1 MTGKIC
7 IASKLY
13 QENQHFTVLE
23 TDRKS
28 LILQHCERSELRFI
42 NKTYFLQFSLGYF
55 RKGLPLE
62 RKQTRTEPLLHKIM
76 RLCSTIC
83 QHSAMF
89 TYQKIEF
96 PLVFVKVLAETDE
109 RVEYK
114 EKETS
119 SLESYIASKG
129 LFFFARTEWR

>member
-1 MTGKIC
+1 MSYG
-7 IASKLY
+7 L
-13 QENQHFTVLE
+13 FTKR
-23 TDRKS
+23 TFFNF
-28 LILQHCERSELRFI
+28 LR
-42 NKTYFLQFSLGYF
+42 LLWH
-55 RKGLPLE
+55 GLPLE
-62 RKQTRTEPLLHKIM
+62 SKQTRTEPLLNKIAQPSLMQIFLAKIM

-119 SLESYIASKG
+119 SLESYIASKRTP
-129 LFFFARTEWR
+129 FFARTEWR

>member
-1 MTGKIC
+1 MIY
-7 IASKLY
+7 L
-13 QENQHFTVLE
+13 QNVLSSIFV
-23 TDRKS
+23 R
-28 LILQHCERSELRFI
+28 L
-42 NKTYFLQFSLGYF
+42 FS
-55 RKGLPLE
+55 PLE
-62 RKQTRTEPLLHKIM
+62 RKQTHTEPLLNKIAQPSLMQICLAKIM

-119 SLESYIASKG
+119 SHLA
-129 LFFFARTEWR
+129 

>member
-1 MTGKIC
+1 M
-7 IASKLY
+7 
-13 QENQHFTVLE
+13 
-23 TDRKS
+23 
-28 LILQHCERSELRFI
+28 
-42 NKTYFLQFSLGYF
+42 
-55 RKGLPLE
+55 PLE
-62 RKQTRTEPLLHKIM
+62 RKQTHTEPLLNKIAQPSLMQIFLAKIM

-119 SLESYIASKG
+119 SLESYIASNG
-129 LFFFARTEWR
+129 LFFARTEWR

>member
-1 MTGKIC
+1 
-7 IASKLY
+7 
-13 QENQHFTVLE
+13 
-23 TDRKS
+23 
-28 LILQHCERSELRFI
+28 
-42 NKTYFLQFSLGYF
+42 
-55 RKGLPLE
+55 
-62 RKQTRTEPLLHKIM
+62 
-76 RLCSTIC
+76 
-83 QHSAMF
+83 MF

-129 LFFFARTEWR
+129 LFFFARTEWRWFV